1 MLTTPKVVRK
11 SFAIDKTLL
20 LVLVLLFSFNLIA
33 VYASIPL
40 TVAGSMTLLYK
51 QAFWIILGFGF
62 LIFLLIFGIDRL
74 FTSANIFYWILLFM
88 LVLLLLDKYIDLPFI
103 RPVSGTRAWFQLGNI
118 ASFQPSE
125 FMKIILIIQT
135 ANIVDRHNSSK
146 KDDSA
151 YSDIKLFAKVL
162 AYAIP
167 PLLLILA
174 QPDTGLPI
182 IIVISLSV
190 MIMVSGIRRFWI
202 VLYGVG
208 VIGSIALVI
217 FLFET
222 NPSFLA
228 RMLGDVYKLNRFYGW
243 LETESYISSYGNQ
256 LYQALLAVGSAGWTG
271 HGIQSTLVYFAEPQ
285 NDFIF
290 AVIGQNF
297 GFIGAA
303 IVVIVNT
310 VFDLKLLSIAMK
322 FEKQREK
329 IMVAGLLGMLLFQQ
343 IENMGMIVGLLPI
356 TGITLPFISSGG
368 SSLLSYMIPLAIIFQ
383 MSSENILRNVK

>member
-135 ANIVDRHNSSK
+135 ANIVDRHNNSK

-202 VLYGVG
+202 VLYGVI

>member
-1 MLTTPKVVRK
+1 MLTSPKVVKK

-20 LVLVLLFSFNLIA
+20 LVLILLFSFNLIA

-40 TVAGSMTLLYK
+40 TVAGSMMLLYK
-51 QAFWIILGFGF
+51 QAFWILLGFGF

-125 FMKIILIIQT
+125 FMKVILIIQT
-135 ANIVDRHNSSK
+135 ANIVDHHNSIK

-202 VLYGVG
+202 VLYGVI
-208 VIGSIALVI
+208 VIGTISLVI

-222 NPSFLA
+222 NPGFLA
-228 RMLGDVYKLNRFYGW
+228 RILGDVYKLNRFYGW
-243 LETESYISSYGNQ
+243 LETENYISSYGNQ

-297 GFIGAA
+297 GFIGSA

-310 VFDLKLLSIAMK
+310 VLDLKLLSIAMK

-368 SSLLSYMIPLAIIFQ
+368 SSLLSYMIPFAIIFQ

>member
-1 MLTTPKVVRK
+1 MLTTPKVVKK

-88 LVLLLLDKYIDLPFI
+88 LLLLLLDKYVDLPFI

-202 VLYGVG
+202 VLYGVI

>member
-135 ANIVDRHNSSK
+135 ANIVDRHNNSK

-208 VIGSIALVI
+208 VIGTIALVI

>member
-1 MLTTPKVVRK
+1 MLTTPKVVKK

-88 LVLLLLDKYIDLPFI
+88 LVLLLLDKYVDLPFI

-202 VLYGVG
+202 VLYGVI
-208 VIGSIALVI
+208 VIGSITLVI

-343 IENMGMIVGLLPI
+343 IENMGMIVGILPI